1 MTNQQIINIILA
13 VIVGIVSAFS
23 KSIFDKLFA
32 EYKPDTKK
40 IISRTKFFTLLVLRY
55 LIPIIGLIS
64 LGIKEG
70 EVDKTFVI
78 SFSFLIFVLVLNIF
92 MDILFNYYDKKF
104 NKERELIKPTL
115 DIVEKLSDQQIK
127 SNEATQ
133 RLISITENHI
143 KLSKDIIETL
153 KQKNNS

>member
-92 MDILFNYYDKKF
+92 MDILFN
-104 NKERELIKPTL
+104 
-115 DIVEKLSDQQIK
+115 
-127 SNEATQ
+127 
-133 RLISITENHI
+133 
-143 KLSKDIIETL
+143 
-153 KQKNNS
+153 